1 MGDPGGKPGC
11 IDMGGNQLAESVVA
25 VVTLARLGGG
35 GGVASPQ
42 YLQCVL
48 RTPCACFDD
57 RVKVNRDERALPAT
71 ALIYEN
77 RVQLVI
83 DGHVKY
89 GGTTYGKPVDEVI
102 RAERQREKHI
112 HNLGFVVL
120 RYSPSE
126 LLYER
131 PRVVSEV
138 RAALKPVRSRH
149 SA

>member
-1 MGDPGGKPGC
+1 M
-11 IDMGGNQLAESVVA
+11 
-25 VVTLARLGGG
+25 
-35 GGVASPQ
+35 
-42 YLQCVL
+42 
-48 RTPCACFDD
+48 
-57 RVKVNRDERALPAT
+57 PAT

-89 GGTTYGKPVDEVI
+89 DGITYGKPVDEVI

-112 HNLGFVVL
+112 QNLGFVVL
-120 RYSPSE
+120 PYSPSE

-138 RAALKPVRSRH
+138 RAALKAVSSRRS
-149 SA
+149 A